1 MKVKVLQ
8 DNKYAIPY
16 LIVIIFLVIVLV
28 LTNSRYYTKKTNE
41 ILEQNKVQEE
51 ILEDCRNLI
60 GSTQEMT
67 FNARYFVQTAD
78 VKYLEEYCKL
88 KYGARGRAQVLER
101 MKQYEWT
108 QEAQDILHEIEVC
121 LRDVEQRENYAIGE
135 TIRQERIDIIQ
146 VAEQLEVSEYIREME
161 EIPLEPLS
169 GKWKEE
175 DIRSFLLNRE
185 YEQQTDKLVQLIN
198 DLDASVKGN
207 QGILFKENQ
216 SMKTTSLIVLTV
228 SSFVVAFCMAM
239 LVRQSKRVTS
249 LKNMN
254 DIMLAVSREEYLIIG
269 QVDFDTMQI
278 LKMSSENESDNVIK
292 GEMDYMT
299 VMREYAE
306 TNIHSSYVEQ
316 FLRTVQPVYIMSKF
330 EQGNKI
336 VSCVYK
342 SIEDEWNTIDF
353 TRVKN
358 RFNDHPLVCF
368 TVKNAVGIVEQQ
380 KEQRQRDKM
389 LMHFSRE
396 YFEVYVV
403 DLNKGSYE
411 IIRSAERFG
420 NYIKNL
426 TGDFAQ
432 LMELAIVSW
441 PKPPYR
447 ENFRQLVDLENVKRR
462 FYSGTGKIEFIYES
476 YDEKWKSL
484 QCFPVPEY
492 GPGNEKMIFALR
504 DFNEEMQV
512 RTNEVLA
519 TEAMNNIYTVVASR
533 NITANKYECI
543 HCTEDVFDLQD
554 KGDYADFLTQ
564 MLGLLHEED
573 KEKYQKE
580 LSDERLMKEGRAEC
594 EFRLRDKSGE
604 YHYYHEYITKVE
616 VPSGSRVA
624 ILIKNVDETK
634 MHELWVAQQLQKEL
648 KAKAKELEMTKL
660 LAKKSKDLEKAL
672 KIAEDANAAKSQFL
686 SNMSHDLRTPMNA
699 ILGMTIIAKNHM
711 YDAEQ
716 LTKCLDTILSSSENM
731 IALIN
736 DILDMNKIESGMIEL
751 KEKPTNL
758 HKIIDS
764 IDSLFRS
771 RCENNQQEFRISYD
785 KVIHFSLILDE
796 IRLKQILI
804 NLVSNAV
811 KYTQSFGTIVM
822 DVTEEPAEQADYCKL
837 IFTVSDDGIGMSEE
851 FLQRIFEPFER
862 EETELFDKVE
872 GSGLG
877 MAIVKK
883 MVDVMNGDIQIESR
897 QNIGTKITVAIPFQI
912 CEQVEREEQLMS
924 QNTLHKYPGKRIL
937 LVEDKRINMEIV
949 KSFLENTDLQIDEA
963 RNGKEAVEKIQAS
976 KENTYDL
983 IFMDMRMPVM
993 KGDEATKTIRSM
1005 ERQDCKEIPI
1015 IAMTANA
1022 LDNDVEYSYQCGM
1035 NGHISKP
1042 IEPDEIY
1049 RCLNKW
1055 LLEK

>member
-1 MKVKVLQ
+1 MRAIKSTRVSSVKKSKNIMTLVMV
-8 DNKYAIPY
+8 AIF
-16 LIVIIFLVIVLV
+16 LIVILAMTHFF
-28 LTNSRYYTKKTNE
+28 YYERRTSE
-41 ILEQNKVQEE
+41 NKALSKAQEE
-51 ILEDCRNLI
+51 ILNECRNL
-60 GSTQEMT
+60 SANVKNKT
-67 FNARYFVQTAD
+67 FCARYYVQTGD
-78 VKYLEEYCKL
+78 KKYLQNYNALCEGENECGYI
-88 KYGARGRAQVLER
+88 LER
-101 MKQYEWT
+101 LKAFDWSRE
-108 QEAQDILHEIEVC
+108 EKELLEEIEKGIVWI
-121 LRDVEQRENYAIGE
+121 EEN
-135 TIRQERIDIIQ
+135 
-146 VAEQLEVSEYIREME
+146 
-161 EIPLEPLS
+161 
-169 GKWKEE
+169 
-175 DIRSFLLNRE
+175 DIRAMREPTKKSQDLLMSDE
-185 YEQQTDKLVQLIN
+185 YEQLTDMVENQIEFLEM
-198 DLDASVKGN
+198 SVKGN
-207 QGILFKENQ
+207 QGKLMNEKHLIETTALVVFMLCNIAVAICILL
-216 SMKTTSLIVLTV
+216 LIWQNRK
-228 SSFVVAFCMAM
+228 M
-239 LVRQSKRVTS
+239 VT

-254 DIMLAVSREEYLIIG
+254 DIMLAISREEYLMVG
-269 QVDFDTMQI
+269 QADFETMQI
-278 LKMSSENESDNVIK
+278 VRMSSGDEKCNMIAGN
-292 GEMDYMT
+292 MDYMT
-299 VMREYAE
+299 AMRKYAE
-306 TNIHSSYVEQ
+306 YNVSNLYEEE

-330 EQGNKI
+330 EQGNKV
-336 VSCVYK
+336 VSCIYK
-342 SIEDEWNTIDF
+342 SVNEEWQTIDF
-353 TRVKN
+353 TKGKSRAGAQQ
-358 RFNDHPLVCF
+358 VCF
-368 TVKNAVGIVEQQ
+368 TVKNAVGMIEQQ

-426 TGDFAQ
+426 TGDFSQ

-447 ENFRQLVDLENVKRR
+447 ENFRQLVDLENIKKR
-462 FYSGTGKIEFIYES
+462 FYTGTGKIDFIYES

-519 TEAMNNIYTVVASR
+519 TEAMNNIYTVVAFR

-543 HCTEDVFDLQD
+543 HCTEDVLQLQD
-554 KGDYADFLTQ
+554 KGEYADFLAQ
-564 MLGLLHEED
+564 IMNLLHEED
-573 KEKYQKE
+573 VEKYRKE
-580 LSDERLMKEGRAEC
+580 LSDERLLKEGRAEC
-594 EFRLRDKSGE
+594 EFRLKDKTGE
-604 YHYYHEYITKVE
+604 YHYYHEYITKVD
-616 VPSGSRVA
+616 VPSGSRLA
-624 ILIKNVDETK
+624 ILIKNVDEAK
-634 MHELWVAQQLQKEL
+634 MHEIWVAQQLQREL

-672 KIAEDANAAKSQFL
+672 KVAEDANAAKSQFL

-699 ILGMTIIAKNHM
+699 ILGMAIIAKNHLH
-711 YDAEQ
+711 DTEQ
-716 LTKCLDTILSSSENM
+716 LSKCLDTILSSSENM
-731 IALIN
+731 VALIN

-758 HKIIDS
+758 HKIIHS
-764 IDSLFRS
+764 IDNMFRS
-771 RCENNQQEFRISYD
+771 RCENNQQALSITYD
-785 KVIHFSLILDE
+785 KVKHFSLVLDE

-811 KYTQSFGTIVM
+811 KYTPSFGNISV
-822 DVTEEPAEQADYCKL
+822 DITEEEALQTDYCQL
-837 IFTVSDDGIGMSEE
+837 IFTVADDGIGMSEE
-851 FLQRIFEPFER
+851 FLQRIYEPFER

-883 MVDVMNGDIQIESR
+883 MVDVMNGEIRIESAPG
-897 QNIGTKITVAIPFQI
+897 IGTKITVSIPFAI
-912 CEQVEREEQLMS
+912 CEKETQEEQLMPS
-924 QNTLHKYPGKRIL
+924 TLHKYPGKRIL

-949 KSFLENTDLQIDEA
+949 KSFLENTDLEIDEA
-963 RNGKEAVEKIQAS
+963 RNGKEAVEKVQNS
-976 KENTYDL
+976 PEKTYDL

-993 KGDEATKTIRSM
+993 KGDEATKTIRKM
-1005 ERQDCKEIPI
+1005 DRADCKNIPI

-1042 IEPDEIY
+1042 IEPDDIY

-1055 LLEK
+1055 LA